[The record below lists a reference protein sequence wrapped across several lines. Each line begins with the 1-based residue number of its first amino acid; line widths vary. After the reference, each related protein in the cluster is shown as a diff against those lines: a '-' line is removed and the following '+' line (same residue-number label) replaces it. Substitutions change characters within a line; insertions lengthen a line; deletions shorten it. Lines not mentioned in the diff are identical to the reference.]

1 MRKILTLVSILI
13 FSNLSS
19 QIASMEA
26 YVIQDGRDSDYR
38 KIESFVAPLK
48 AMAIKEGKLL
58 RWVVMKRISGGD
70 LSSIDKSKEVA
81 YYLVFNVYKDQS
93 QMNSDSWNNYRSYAS
108 KVYKGKMSKSS
119 INKMFNMAEGNQI
132 KKSAR
137 QYLMKGIYQTPSYR
151 PQVGD
156 VINMDPMEALN
167 EDYENFEME
176 YFMPRWEKIVDE
188 GGLRMWGL
196 TKVLSS
202 SDNAYKNLT
211 HFVFKNPTGLP
222 IKFGTNSF
230 LDTKLQEMGSE
241 SRKMYNGAILEII
254 HIEN

>member
-1 MRKILTLVSILI
+1 M
-13 FSNLSS
+13 
-19 QIASMEA
+19 
-26 YVIQDGRDSDYR
+26 DSD
-38 KIESFVAPLK
+38 
-48 AMAIKEGKLL
+48 
-58 RWVVMKRISGGD
+58 
-70 LSSIDKSKEVA
+70 
-81 YYLVFNVYKDQS
+81 N
-93 QMNSDSWNNYRSYAS
+93 WNNYRGYAS

-119 INKMFNMAEGNQI
+119 INKMFNMAEGNQV
-132 KKSAR
+132 KKSVR
-137 QYLMKGIYQTPSYR
+137 QYLMKGVYQTPSYR

-167 EDYENFEME
+167 EDYENFELE
-176 YFMPRWEKIVDE
+176 YFMPRWEKVVDE

-211 HFVFKNPTGLP
+211 HFVFKNPTGAP

-230 LDTKLQEMGSE
+230 LDSKLQEMGTN
-241 SRKMYNGAILEII
+241 SRKMFNGATLEII